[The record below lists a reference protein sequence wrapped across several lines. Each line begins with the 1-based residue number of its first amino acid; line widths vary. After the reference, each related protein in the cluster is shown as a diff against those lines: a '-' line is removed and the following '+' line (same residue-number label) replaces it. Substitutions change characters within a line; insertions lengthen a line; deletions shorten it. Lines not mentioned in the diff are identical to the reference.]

1 MSVFLIVH
9 FDSHTVLNEMV
20 KILEVW
26 WIGTSLFLSYSSN
39 AEGNVAFEF
48 FLLIQDMPFHF

>member
-1 MSVFLIVH
+1 M
-9 FDSHTVLNEMV
+9 VLNEIV

-26 WIGTSLFLSYSSN
+26 WIGTSLSLSYSWKSN
-39 AEGNVAFEF
+39 AEGNIAFEF